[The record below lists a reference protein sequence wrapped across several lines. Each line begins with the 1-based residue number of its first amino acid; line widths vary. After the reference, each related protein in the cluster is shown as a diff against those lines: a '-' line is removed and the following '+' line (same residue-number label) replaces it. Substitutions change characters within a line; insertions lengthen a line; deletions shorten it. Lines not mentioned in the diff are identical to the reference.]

1 MIIKINIKKFAIQL
15 LALVVV
21 VMCIF
26 YFVIPQSLKAYSD
39 KVEVEAIKLPV
50 AMYHHILK
58 EPSRLGDYVISPEQF
73 EEDLKYIQKCGY
85 KTITT
90 TELLEFIEQGT
101 PLPEKSI
108 MITFDDGYESVHEYA
123 YPLLKKYDMK
133 AVVAIIGKHTDIFS
147 KEEQQK
153 HINYSHLSWNQL
165 REMQQSGVFEIQN
178 HSYDMHGDQSC
189 KRFGTKI
196 KRGESEEQ
204 YKIALEKDIGGLSQQ
219 IEREIGVKPILFAY
233 PFGIIC
239 KQSKPIIKELGFK
252 IILSCEEKVNSLKA
266 FTQTP
271 VVLKRFNRAS
281 RYSTYNFFN
290 KMNVQ

>member
-1 MIIKINIKKFAIQL
+1 MIIKINIKKLLTQLVILAVLITCIVQFAT
-15 LALVVV
+15 
-21 VMCIF
+21 
-26 YFVIPQSLKAYSD
+26 PQSLKADSK
-39 KVEVEAIKLPV
+39 KVEDTTVKLPV

-58 EPSRLGDYVISPEQF
+58 DTARLGDYVISPTQF
-73 EEDLKYIQKCGY
+73 EEDLKYIQKSGY
-85 KTITT
+85 QTIST

-101 PLPEKSI
+101 PLPEKPI
-108 MITFDDGYESVHEYA
+108 LITFDDGYESVHEYA

-133 AVVAIIGKHTDIFS
+133 AVVAIIGKHTDVFS
-147 KEEQQK
+147 KEEQGK

-204 YKIALEKDIGGLSQQ
+204 YNVALEKDVGGLSQQ
-219 IEREIGVKPILFAY
+219 IEREIGIKPILFAY

-239 KQSKPIIKELGFK
+239 KESKPILKELGFK
-252 IILSCEEKVNSLKA
+252 IILSCEEKVNKLKSYSD
-266 FTQTP
+266 TP
-271 VVLKRFNRAS
+271 IYLKRYNRAS
-281 RYSTYNFFN
+281 RYSTFN
-290 KMNVQ
+290 YFKKMGVE